1 MQWLH
6 ICRLFKFTTSRK
18 ETNNKTD
25 ILDSVFCCKK
35 GCTIF
40 VCYSHS
46 RNTLLER
53 KEGTNITLKAC
64 RKDATSDLS
73 SKKTGVTKSLF
84 EDCTTQVSGKCEPD
98 RA

>member
-25 ILDSVFCCKK
+25 IWIPFSAARQGVPFSQV
-35 GCTIF
+35 T
-40 VCYSHS
+40 HS
-46 RNTLLER
+46 QNTLLER

-64 RKDATSDLS
+64 PKDATSDLS